1 MIYKWLQQ
9 NHTLHHFVLQH
20 LVLTK
25 VLNVLQYLKVKGKY
39 VQANNPILFVSQV
52 NSRMEIH
59 VQTPI
64 YKTKQRVMFF
74 LPKHN
79 L

>member
-1 MIYKWLQQ
+1 
-9 NHTLHHFVLQH
+9 
-20 LVLTK
+20 
-25 VLNVLQYLKVKGKY
+25 
-39 VQANNPILFVSQV
+39 
-52 NSRMEIH
+52 MEIH